1 MSCPNGKAVG
11 WDPGLSPICVA
22 QTRPPVLIGTWA
34 ASWAI
39 RFYQRHGFEL
49 VPEAATGPLLKTY
62 WHVPEH
68 DRHLRRSGFASIIGR
83 WRGTI
88 DGRE

>member
-11 WDPGLSPICVA
+11 WDPLIAHLRGA
-22 QTRPPVLIGTWA
+22 DETPVLIGTWAA

-62 WHVPEH
+62 WHVPE
-68 DRHLRRSGFASIIGR
+68 RQIVTSVVLALPVLSKV
-83 WRGTI
+83 RGTI